1 MFAALL
7 IGSVRAGGQRIGGEK
22 KKKKGH
28 KILFPMVTFVLL
40 LSFLVLVAQVTMAK
54 WRVT

>member
-7 IGSVRAGGQRIGGEK
+7 IGSMRARGQRIGKK